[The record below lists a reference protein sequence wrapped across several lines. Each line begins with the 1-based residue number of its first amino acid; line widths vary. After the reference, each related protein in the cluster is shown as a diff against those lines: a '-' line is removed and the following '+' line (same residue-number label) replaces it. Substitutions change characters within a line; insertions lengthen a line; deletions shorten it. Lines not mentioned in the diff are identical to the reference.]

1 MEKPVTRGPNRDF
14 ERVAL
19 PDDVYGGRYRGAYLL
34 LYSTGVVKLSG
45 YDRDLTVTEVLNRD
59 NTTNG
64 GHVFTQLVL
73 RDGIEVPRAI
83 QPRRDD
89 LVTVR
94 RETWE
99 ALMRVGRGA

>member
-1 MEKPVTRGPNRDF
+1 MAKGPNRDF
-14 ERVAL
+14 VRIAL
-19 PDDVYGGRYRGAYLL
+19 PDELYSGCYRGGYLL
-34 LYSTGVVKLSG
+34 LYSDGVVKLSG
-45 YDRDLTVTEVLNRD
+45 YDRDVELVEMLNRGG

-64 GHVFTQLVL
+64 GHVFAKLAL
-73 RDGIEVPRAI
+73 RDGIDVPRDI

-99 ALMRVGRGA
+99 ALMRVGRGT

>member
-1 MEKPVTRGPNRDF
+1 MTF
-14 ERVAL
+14 TVAVIAARICCCT
-19 PDDVYGGRYRGAYLL
+19 PQGI
-34 LYSTGVVKLSG
+34 VKLCQTEQE
-45 YDRDLTVTEVLNRD
+45 LTVTEVLNRD

>member
-1 MEKPVTRGPNRDF
+1 MARGPNRDF

-19 PDDVYGGRYRGAYLL
+19 PEDLYSGCYRGGYLL
-34 LYSTGVVKLSG
+34 LYSDGVVKLSG
-45 YDRDLTVTEVLNRD
+45 YDRDVQLVEMLNRGG

-64 GHVFTQLVL
+64 GHVFAKLAL

>member
-1 MEKPVTRGPNRDF
+1 MSRGPNRDF
-14 ERVAL
+14 ERVEL
-19 PDDVYGGRYRGAYLL
+19 PEDLYSGRYRGCYLL
-34 LYSTGVVKLSG
+34 LYSDGTVKLSG
-45 YDRDLTVTEVLNRD
+45 YDRAVELVEMLNRGG

-64 GHVFTQLVL
+64 GHVFAKLAV
-73 RDGIEVPRAI
+73 REGVDEPRAI

-94 RETWE
+94 RDTWE